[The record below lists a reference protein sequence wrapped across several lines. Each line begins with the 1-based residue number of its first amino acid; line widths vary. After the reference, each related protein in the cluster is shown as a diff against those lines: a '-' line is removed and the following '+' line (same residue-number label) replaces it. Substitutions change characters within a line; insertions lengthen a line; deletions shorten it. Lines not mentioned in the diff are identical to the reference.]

1 MRVFVFQTSRLLEAG
16 KTIIVLKITK
26 SSFNFI
32 VIINNIIAIAII
44 ILFVII
50 YLTSRSIQGSKDF
63 IVQLPESRPA
73 KLKVVQML

>member
-1 MRVFVFQTSRLLEAG
+1 MGVFVFQTSRLLEAG
-16 KTIIVLKITK
+16 KTVIVLKITL
-26 SSFNFI
+26 SLNFI
-32 VIINNIIAIAII
+32 IIINNIITSVII

>member
-1 MRVFVFQTSRLLEAG
+1 MRVFVFQTSRLLEPG
-16 KTIIVLKITK
+16 KTVIVLKITL
-26 SSFNFI
+26 SLNFI
-32 VIINNIIAIAII
+32 IIINNIITSVII